1 MKKSSKQGIKNEF
14 GSTNSREIWKNELLC
29 AQFLRGYTKVSLL
42 ENVQPEDIEDITE
55 ALRPFVGVEYEGDT
69 VKQIQLHGMAE
80 QEVFVVGLLEHK
92 SNVDY
97 DVTFQLLKYMVGIWA
112 LYRNRKDKEKKGS
125 SKNKDFQYPL
135 IIPIVYYEGQ
145 ERWTADMHWKDR
157 VEFSEA
163 FGKYVPDFTYEVVDL
178 QRYSNEELLSREE
191 ELSLVMMLNRV
202 QKEADL
208 HFAGWSGE
216 QRRIVE
222 EILRGAPEEVLR
234 ILAQM
239 IYHFG
244 LKMNLQ
250 DKELIK
256 YVKSVEDRNMGEL
269 WANMDKIDIPEIRR
283 KAKED
288 AEAEVKARVEAEVK
302 ARVEAEVKARVEAE
316 VKAKVEAEVKEKA
329 EKMKEEADQEI
340 SLARRELAQLKNELA
355 QKDNEIAALYEKL
368 GSSRIQSAGRTNGS

>member
-1 MKKSSKQGIKNEF
+1 MKKSSNKGIKNEF

-42 ENVQPEDIEDITE
+42 ENVQPEDIEDIAE
-55 ALRPFVGVEYEGDT
+55 ALRSFVGVEYEGDT

-97 DVTFQLLKYMVGIWA
+97 DVTFQLLKYLVGIWA

-244 LKMNLQ
+244 LKMNLR

-288 AEAEVKARVEAEVK
+288 AEAEVKA
-302 ARVEAEVKARVEAE
+302 
-316 VKAKVEAEVKEKA
+316 KV
-329 EKMKEEADQEI
+329 EKMKEEANKEI

-368 GSSRIQSAGRTNGS
+368 DQPVGKTGIS